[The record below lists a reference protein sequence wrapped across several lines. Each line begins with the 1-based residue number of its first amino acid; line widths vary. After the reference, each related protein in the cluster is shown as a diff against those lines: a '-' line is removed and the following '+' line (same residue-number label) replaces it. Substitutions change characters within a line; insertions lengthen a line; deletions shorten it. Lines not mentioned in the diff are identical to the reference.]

1 MTPFLK
7 SQLPNTK
14 ILANWMGWFQQ
25 AGGKHIAG
33 VCESIDPRTV
43 RAQIQMAKAFGIDG
57 FVVDWYGPT
66 DNPTNEATLEL
77 MTAAEADGAFE
88 LSIMLDSGIFKWFST
103 DPASRQQKLYDSI
116 VYAIANFT
124 NSPCYT
130 RLNNFP
136 LFWEF
141 GLRENGIDLA
151 ALATRFPNL
160 PLLCQNS
167 IPTGAPQTGT
177 YAWVNGF
184 PDAGAAYLGGYLS
197 RAQAS
202 GIKVPCLFWQFD
214 DHDPK
219 TPANSIWGGPAR
231 SISPRNGDMWTDC
244 VQMIKAAGQFP
255 MAQIC
260 TWNDYE
266 ERTAIEPIV
275 KALTATKLF

>member
-43 RAQIQMAKAFGIDG
+43 RAQIQMAKAVGIDG
-57 FVVDWYGPT
+57 FVVDWYGPN

-77 MTAAEADGAFE
+77 MTAAEADGQFE
-88 LSIMLDSGIFKWFST
+88 FSIMLDSGIFKWAST
-103 DPASRQQKLYDSI
+103 DPAVRQQKLYDAI
-116 VYAIANFT
+116 TYAITNFGQ
-124 NSPCYT
+124 SPRYT
-130 RLNNFP
+130 SLNNLP

-141 GLRENGIDLA
+141 GLRDNGMNPSL
-151 ALATRFPNL
+151 LTSRFPNL
-160 PLLCQNS
+160 PLLYQDS
-167 IPTGAPQTGT
+167 IPMGALSTGT
-177 YAWVNGF
+177 FAWVNGF
-184 PDAGAAYLGGYLS
+184 PDSVATYLNGYLS
-197 RAQAS
+197 RVQPS
-202 GIKVPCLFWQFD
+202 GIKVPCVFWQFD

-219 TPANSIWGGPAR
+219 APANSVWGGPAR
-231 SISPRNGDMWTDC
+231 LISPRNGDMWTDC
-244 VQMIKAAGQFP
+244 VQMIRAAGPFP
-255 MAQIC
+255 IVQVC

-275 KALTATKLF
+275 KALTATKLY